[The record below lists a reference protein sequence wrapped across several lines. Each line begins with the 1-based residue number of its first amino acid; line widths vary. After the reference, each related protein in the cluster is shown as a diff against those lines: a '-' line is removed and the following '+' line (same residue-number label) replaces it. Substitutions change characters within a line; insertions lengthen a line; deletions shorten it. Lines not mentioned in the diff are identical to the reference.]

1 MTNVYDEASIVD
13 TLAAGIAELQ
23 ASLTK
28 RDYADKCRLEAYA
41 ERNETIAQLRADHN
55 ACADEALIADT
66 TIAERDATITVLRTD
81 QKVYEALVA
90 RHEQTISERDAT
102 IVKLRDNVMSAAE
115 EMKRAILTDESGEIR
130 VRLEGEK
137 GWPEATS

>member
-41 ERNETIAQLRADHN
+41 ERNRDLVTMR
-55 ACADEALIADT
+55 DT
-66 TIAERDATITVLRTD
+66 VAERDATIE
-81 QKVYEALVA
+81 KFGALVT